1 MSASNSDGKRVSLQE
16 PRIDHK
22 IFWPSIIILLA
33 VIIPVLMNPVK
44 GGEIADLVLWG
55 IMGKFGWMYM
65 VFGFAALLFLAWLAF
80 GPYGNVKLGKPGEKP
95 EFSLISFIAMLFCGG
110 IGVDLIYW
118 SVIEPIYYMDGPPFG
133 IAVGTAEAAEW
144 AAAYGIFHWGFVPW
158 ALFALPAV
166 PLSYAYYVRR
176 NHTLRLSIMFKG
188 QFGKLADGIAGKIVD
203 IFALFAIMAGIG
215 IALAFGVPMLSATVS
230 EAYGFS
236 EGFNLNIVIIVIWT
250 LIFGT
255 SVYRGLEKG
264 IKVLSLVNVYLGFA
278 LLLFVLIAG
287 PTHFIVNTFTNSLGL
302 VAQNFFRMTLWTDP
316 IAQGGWPEGWTMF
329 FFAWW
334 LACAPFLSLFIARIS
349 RGRTI
354 REVVLGTVVFG
365 SLGAWLHFAIYGG
378 YGLNVELYGV
388 ESLTSLMAEHG
399 ASATIAAIFASL
411 PFGKVVMPL
420 FIVLMFVFLATT
432 LDSGAYVF
440 SSITTENLGPDQE
453 PARWNRLL
461 WSAIMA
467 LAGTALLMIGGLEPI
482 QALAVACAFPLVFL
496 ITAGVICFLKDIK
509 QDCGNCIKT
518 QEISI
523 DFDEATNSSKAIV
536 DNRN

>member
-1 MSASNSDGKRVSLQE
+1 MSANNLSGGSASQKE
-16 PRIDHK
+16 PKLDPK

-33 VIIPVLMNPVK
+33 VIIPVLMNPER
-44 GGEIADLVLWG
+44 GGQIADLVLWG
-55 IMGKFGWMYM
+55 IMGKFGWIYM
-65 VFGFAALLFLAWLAF
+65 VYGFAALLFLLWLAF
-80 GPYGNVKLGKPGEKP
+80 GPYGHVKLGKPDEKP
-95 EFSLISFIAMLFCGG
+95 EFSLLSFIAMLFCGG

-133 IAVGTAEAAEW
+133 VAVGTAEAAEW

-176 NHTLRLSIMFKG
+176 NNTLRLSILYKG
-188 QFGKLADGIAGKIVD
+188 QFGKLADGILGKIVD
-203 IFALFAIMAGIG
+203 VFALFAIMAGIG
-215 IALAFGVPMLSATVS
+215 IALAFGVPMLSSTVAR
-230 EAYGFS
+230 AYGFT
-236 EGFNLNIVIIVIWT
+236 EGLNLTLVIIVIWT

-255 SVYRGLEKG
+255 SVYRGLQKG
-264 IKVLSLVNVYLGFA
+264 IRVLSVVNVYLGFA

-302 VAQNFFRMTLWTDP
+302 VFQNFFRMSLWTDP

-354 REVVLGTVVFG
+354 REVVLGTVIFG
-365 SLGAWLHFAIYGG
+365 SLGGWLHFAIYGG
-378 YGLNVELYGV
+378 YGLSIELYG
-388 ESLTSLMAEHG
+388 EQSMTALMAEYG
-399 ASATIAAIFASL
+399 AAATIASIFASL
-411 PFGKVVMPL
+411 PMGQIVLPL
-420 FIVLMFVFLATT
+420 FVILMFVFLATT

-482 QALAVACAFPLVFL
+482 QALAVASAFPLVFL
-496 ITAGVICFLKDIK
+496 ITLGVYCFLKDIK
-509 QDCGNCIKT
+509 ADCGEAVKT
-518 QEISI
+518 RNIFI
-523 DFDEATNSSKAIV
+523 NYDEETKKSKV
-536 DNRN
+536 KFED